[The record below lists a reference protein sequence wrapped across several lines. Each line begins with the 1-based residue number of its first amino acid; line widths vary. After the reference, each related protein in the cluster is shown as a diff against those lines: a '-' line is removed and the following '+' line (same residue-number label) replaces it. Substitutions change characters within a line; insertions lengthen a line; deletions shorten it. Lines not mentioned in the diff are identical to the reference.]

1 MISLST
7 SQSQTNDTPSLLC
20 IQLELVCGSQ
30 HPSLGDH
37 SSKTMLYH
45 SGISAAKKS
54 CSRFSSPNHPSVL
67 KDLELRSRLALR
79 VILPSLSFF
88 SSSNSF
94 LRSWLDSNAHFCRD
108 KYTGYKFSFGSWK
121 LKSRSGQNSFSCS
134 GFHVWI
140 TSKGNSWRLILQLKL
155 SHSM

>member
-20 IQLELVCGSQ
+20 IHLELVCGSQ

-37 SSKTMLYH
+37 SSKIISLGYIGGQEVMLSLSFTQPSFNIKG
-45 SGISAAKKS
+45 SGTEVPFGITSNFAFSFSVAATRSWAVGLIAMPISAAANT
-54 CSRFSSPNHPSVL
+54 RATSSALVPETF
-67 KDLELRSRLALR
+67 KFRLR
-79 VILPSLSFF
+79 
-88 SSSNSF
+88 
-94 LRSWLDSNAHFCRD
+94 
-108 KYTGYKFSFGSWK
+108 
-121 LKSRSGQNSFSCS
+121 QNYFSCS

-140 TSKGNSWRLILQLKL
+140 TSKGSSSRLISHLKL